1 MVEYHLFERLQCYYS
16 CMFFALNITII
27 SFSSGHGTDRAFPVR
42 VDESAEGEHQRRTR
56 WVSFLWYFFT
66 SDEASF
72 LSCLRAWLQE
82 AQLHPLLQVLQRR
95 QRDETAQE
103 RLRSQG
109 HSQPVQGLARQ
120 LAILN
125 VMLQQS
131 EREKIYFRY
140 IFIRRSDSFNV
151 ETTE

>member
-1 MVEYHLFERLQCYYS
+1 MTCSILSTNHFIAQKKNLTNYFIVVFLLLV
-16 CMFFALNITII
+16 A
-27 SFSSGHGTDRAFPVR
+27 FS
-42 VDESAEGEHQRRTR
+42 
-56 WVSFLWYFFT
+56 
-66 SDEASF
+66 
-72 LSCLRAWLQE
+72 LRPWLQE

-140 IFIRRSDSFNV
+140 IFIRRSDSFNI